1 MSLLRKTKRN
11 YYVQLDNKV
20 VTDNRK
26 FWKAV
31 SPLFSGKAFHKTPCL
46 STPAESTLEKSPV
59 KICSV
64 KSLPGEK
71 RLDFLPPRQY
81 CITYFT
87 QGKVPHH

>member
-31 SPLFSGKAFHKTPCL
+31 SPLFSGKAFHKRPCL

-71 RLDFLPPRQY
+71 RLGFLPPRQY